1 MTRTI
6 SIFSAAVLSLS
17 LFGTGIDN
25 APLLPKWVGDSE
37 VKLECLSQD
46 ATASPDWVKSL
57 IIVEANVATAS
68 TDGTLAGICLLYTS
82 PGTYFN
88 AQFPAARVQ
97 PAVGRTGDRIRTKS
111 DDQSR

>member
-37 VKLECLSQD
+37 VKLECLSED

-68 TDGTLAGICLLYTS
+68 TDGTLAGMSRVLDHLAETASGS
-82 PGTYFN
+82 PRSTN
-88 AQFPAARVQ
+88 APTTAISAFTHLTAP
-97 PAVGRTGDRIRTKS
+97 
-111 DDQSR
+111 